1 MANQPISV
9 SKTALA
15 KRLGVSRSSLYY
27 HHKRPALD
35 LETKLQIE
43 AVMTDNPSYGHKR
56 VALELKLNKKRIRR
70 VMKKFNLKPYRRRP
84 VKPLKKDDL
93 GKSPAQYKDPSENFC
108 PITPHCVWAS
118 DFTYLRF
125 AEKFIYLAT
134 TMDLYDREI
143 VGWNISRFHNQE
155 LVLGSLN
162 DAFKRQQTKPDYH
175 HSDQGSEYDSQQ
187 YLATCEK
194 LGIKVSMSR
203 KGHPWEN
210 GFQESFYSQFKLD
223 LGRTDRFESLG
234 ELVEAIHQ
242 TINYYNNKRIHT
254 SLKMSPLNFKKQHY
268 QKQNINRKP
277 SDTSFQKE
285 GT

>member
-1 MANQPISV
+1 MANQPITV
-9 SKTALA
+9 SKTELA
-15 KRLGVSRSSLYY
+15 KKLGVSRSSLYY
-27 HHKRPALD
+27 HHKRPAID

-43 AVMTDNPSYGHKR
+43 AVMTDNPAYGHKR
-56 VALELKLNKKRIRR
+56 IALELKLNKKRILR
-70 VMKKFNLKPYRRRP
+70 VMKKFGIKPYRRRP
-84 VKPLKKDDL
+84 IKPQKKDDL
-93 GKSPAQYKDPSENFC
+93 GKPPTKYANLIEDFC
-108 PITPHCVWAS
+108 PIVPNGVWAS

-162 DAFKRQQTKPDYH
+162 DAFKRQKAKPAYH

-187 YLATCEK
+187 YLSTCER
-194 LGIKVSMSR
+194 LEIVISMSR

-223 LGRTDRFESLG
+223 LGRTDQFESLG

-254 SLKMSPLNFKKQHY
+254 TLKMSPLQFKKQHY
-268 QKQNINRKP
+268 QKQNRKP
-277 SDTSFQKE
+277 SDTSPQKE